1 MRSTRKNGRKN
12 TRKENKIE
20 NDVLFQKA
28 YLDDPEYRK
37 ILIKKIVE
45 EDKEMQEITDELAKL
60 FSSLSED

>member
-20 NDVLFQKA
+20 KDVLFQKA
-28 YLDDPEYRK
+28 YLDDPEYRAF
-37 ILIKKIVE
+37 IVKMKAK